1 MPLVDFSLGGRAT
14 VCEVRLW
21 EQRNRGNQ
29 RFCCEG
35 GKQMNRKYV
44 VYQGRR
50 ENESGG
56 VSLGG
61 KKVRGGGE
69 CFSPAGGDHRSAS
82 TALLPLTFIRR
93 WSIAAKA
100 SPSSFPSTL
109 ELRSKEKCS
118 DPLPH
123 AGVVVRVGGAFRDF
137 DPGLTLWPV
146 VTSVCPPP
154 PSAYRATR
162 RRNFKSASD

>member
-1 MPLVDFSLGGRAT
+1 
-14 VCEVRLW
+14 
-21 EQRNRGNQ
+21 
-29 RFCCEG
+29 
-35 GKQMNRKYV
+35 MNRKYV

-82 TALLPLTFIRR
+82 TALLPLTFIQR

-100 SPSSFPSTL
+100 SPSASFPSTL

-123 AGVVVRVGGAFRDF
+123 AGVVVRVGGAFRDS

-154 PSAYRATR
+154 HPPLSRDAAAKFQKRVRLNLGKELISPRAVLG
-162 RRNFKSASD
+162 